1 MKKIK
6 KLLEKYREFIVY
18 VIVGFSTTIINW
30 VVSLAYAYTFGNA
43 GWHLTINT
51 TVAWIVATVY
61 AFFMNK
67 LVVFRSKDLKAK
79 TLLVEGGEFCGA
91 RLFSWGL
98 ETAGMNLLCK
108 VLGFEALTFS
118 FVVTNS
124 AATVFQIPL
133 TGFIFS
139 KLCMLVITTVSNYI
153 FSKFVIFRKK
163 VKKEQPEEVTEE

>member
-1 MKKIK
+1 MKK
-6 KLLEKYREFIVY
+6 LFAKYREFIVY

-30 VVSLAYAYTFGNA
+30 VLSFSYEYVFGSE

-51 TVAWIVATVY
+51 TLAWLIATAY

-67 LVVFRSKDLKAK
+67 LVVFRSKDLKVR
-79 TLLVEGGEFCGA
+79 TLLVEGGEFFGA

-98 ETAGMNLLCK
+98 ETVGMNLMCK
-108 VLGFEALTFS
+108 TFGFASMTFA
-118 FVVTNS
+118 FVVTNG
-124 AATVFQIPL
+124 ADTVFRFPL
-133 TGFIFS
+133 TGFFFS

-163 VKKEQPEEVTEE
+163 MTPETTETKEENN

>member
-1 MKKIK
+1 MKKIF
-6 KLLEKYREFIVY
+6 EKYREFIVY

-30 VVSLAYAYTFGNA
+30 GISLGYTYLFGTA

-51 TVAWIVATVY
+51 TVAWIFATVY

-67 LVVFRSKDLKAK
+67 LVVFRSKDLSAKAI
-79 TLLVEGGEFCGA
+79 LVEGGEFCGA

-98 ETAGMNLLCK
+98 ETVGMNLLCK
-108 VLGFEALTFS
+108 VLGFEGLIFA
-118 FVVTNS
+118 FVVTNG
-124 AATVFQIPL
+124 ADTVFRIPL
-133 TGFIFS
+133 TGFVFS

-163 VKKEQPEEVTEE
+163 VKAETDEEVTE